1 MGPAGMLYSWVT
13 VWIGSM
19 AVAAFMAEIMSACPM
34 IGGLYYFSGRLAPL
48 KLKAIAGFLTA
59 HFNVIAAS
67 SNISNATKFGLYAAV
82 ILLITILCT
91 ATSRVTAWYSTFGA
105 VWSLIALGSFTAAVF
120 AAAPAHKPLSYVF
133 TEYEI
138 NSDVTG
144 ITSSLWSFMVGT
156 GMGLSTIIMY
166 DSGIYMSKEA
176 VDATRSVPSGLIWA
190 VAAMGPIGVLSIA
203 AFSVA
208 VQDSRALLDP
218 HAKFLGTDVAAQL
231 IHDVMYARFQSDG
244 AAIPFLA
251 IAAVGQFLSVLHL
264 VMGLS
269 RKVYAMSRDKLIL
282 GSSIFSRV
290 DTRLLIPY
298 NALLLVASGQ
308 LCLGLGLLDSTGLF
322 YTTLTSGA
330 QLAVY
335 TSYLIPVTLALT
347 TSEVVHPGPWQL
359 GPRLGKLVRVTAAA
373 YLVLALLCSA
383 MPPGLPVVAPT
394 SLPYAPLTFG
404 VLIVVLVACWWA
416 PVVGGR
422 ASYSGPVAVASGGPL
437 VFAVTAPI
445 LKPTRLPLP
454 RVGSARGP
462 SGSDNSGSGRGTRG
476 RPPPRPA
483 GGWAAVPCVTRA
495 VGSVRE
501 ACRQPP
507 TSLFVQH
514 PCKQAAADLIPVVR
528 TPWRALALLT
538 KSSSGP
544 SRASDRRSP
553 RSLALSPSRI
563 PAENE
568 AARSAQK
575 FSRRNPGSVEKPGWS
590 PNQLSRPSSRSAR
603 GHSPGHS
610 QAKALYNAGTPVRWN
625 FDELSKKVQGRLTVG
640 SLTEWAI
647 TSDHAPL
654 DATLAVAAWEDAA
667 TPAAAVPRQGRPRAC
682 FAVAEWTR
690 YAHQVG
696 EQRVADL
703 LDANTADLLA
713 GSISSSEAAATLSS
727 TLRQC
732 LALAFPVR
740 PTALSPGADHW
751 DQSCHDARE
760 QLRTVLRAPHR
771 HSPGAAKAARKVY
784 YQFVKGKRQAF
795 SQRRL
800 QQQTTA
806 YFNDSKSFFRSIQPT
821 TRVSHPKD

>member
-1 MGPAGMLYSWVT
+1 MTRGFRTLLQYSQHEEHEGSTFTIGWLYMGPAGMLYSWVA

-59 HFNVIAAS
+59 HFNVIGVMLMTTTTAWQVVLTAEACWTAADPLSGVSQSPVAIALHQKDTAIPARSSFGKCASEEKSAS

-590 PNQLSRPSSRSAR
+590 PNQLSRPVR
-603 GHSPGHS
+603 GIEGMV
-610 QAKALYNAGTPVRWN
+610 T
-625 FDELSKKVQGRLTVG
+625 ELDWV
-640 SLTEWAI
+640 
-647 TSDHAPL
+647 
-654 DATLAVAAWEDAA
+654 
-667 TPAAAVPRQGRPRAC
+667 
-682 FAVAEWTR
+682 
-690 YAHQVG
+690 
-696 EQRVADL
+696 
-703 LDANTADLLA
+703 
-713 GSISSSEAAATLSS
+713 
-727 TLRQC
+727 
-732 LALAFPVR
+732 
-740 PTALSPGADHW
+740 
-751 DQSCHDARE
+751 
-760 QLRTVLRAPHR
+760 
-771 HSPGAAKAARKVY
+771 
-784 YQFVKGKRQAF
+784 
-795 SQRRL
+795 
-800 QQQTTA
+800 
-806 YFNDSKSFFRSIQPT
+806 
-821 TRVSHPKD
+821 